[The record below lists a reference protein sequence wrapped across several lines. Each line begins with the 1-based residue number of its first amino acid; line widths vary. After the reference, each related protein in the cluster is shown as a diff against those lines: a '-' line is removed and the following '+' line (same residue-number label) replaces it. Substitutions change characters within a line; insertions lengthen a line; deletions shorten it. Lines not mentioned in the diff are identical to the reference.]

1 MKGITGHRV
10 LDAYAN
16 MALTP
21 VRTVQQQGQQVPDR
35 GGNGRAQDAATVNIS
50 EGARRMAQGP
60 TVDPARVESLQEKV
74 ALGPA
79 AFDTGVVAQRLVGEL
94 TG

>member
-21 VRTVQQQGQQVPDR
+21 VRQVSHNNQEAGSQTHAR
-35 GGNGRAQDAATVNIS
+35 SQDAAQVNIS
-50 EGARRMAQGP
+50 EGARRLAQGYAA
-60 TVDPARVESLQEKV
+60 DPARIESLQEKV
-74 ALGPA
+74 ALGPT
-79 AFDTGVVAQRLVGEL
+79 AFDTNVVAQRLVGEL

>member
-21 VRTVQQQGQQVPDR
+21 VRKVSHDSQEAGSQTHA
-35 GGNGRAQDAATVNIS
+35 RAQDAAQVNIS
-50 EGARRMAQGP
+50 EGARRLAQGHAA
-60 TVDPARVESLQEKV
+60 DPARIEALKEKV

-79 AFDTGVVAQRLVGEL
+79 AFDASVVAQRLVGEL

>member
-35 GGNGRAQDAATVNIS
+35 SNARSQDAATVNIS
-50 EGARRMAQGP
+50 EGARRMAQGQAA
-60 TVDPARVESLQEKV
+60 DPARIESLQDKV

>member
-21 VRTVQQQGQQVPDR
+21 VRKVGA
-35 GGNGRAQDAATVNIS
+35 GGADVARQENPRSQDAASVQIS
-50 EGARRMAQGP
+50 EGARRLAQGQM
-60 TVDPARVESLQEKV
+60 TDPARVEQLQEKV
-74 ALGPA
+74 ALGPQ
-79 AFDTGVVAQRLVGEL
+79 AFDSGVVASRLVGEL

>member
-21 VRTVQQQGQQVPDR
+21 VRQVRQNGQDTAGTANHR
-35 GGNGRAQDAATVNIS
+35 GAD
-50 EGARRMAQGP
+50 ARRLAAGA
-60 TVDPARVESLQEKV
+60 VSDPVRIENLQEKV
-74 ALGPA
+74 ALGPG
-79 AFDTGVVAQRLVGEL
+79 AFDTNVVAQRLVGEL

>member
-21 VRTVQQQGQQVPDR
+21 VRTVQQQGQAVPEK
-35 GGNGRAQDAATVNIS
+35 GNPRPQDAATVNIS
-50 EGARRMAQGP
+50 EGARRLAQGQ
-60 TVDPARVESLQEKV
+60 TADPARVEALQEKV

-79 AFDTGVVAQRLVGEL
+79 AFNTEVVAQRLVGEL

>member
-16 MALTP
+16 MALSP
-21 VRTVQQQGQQVPDR
+21 VRQATGQGQQDAR
-35 GGNGRAQDAATVNIS
+35 GANARNEDAARVNIS
-50 EGARRMAQGP
+50 AGARQLAHGQS
-60 TVDPARVESLQEKV
+60 TDPARIESLQEKV
-74 ALGPA
+74 ALGPG
-79 AFDTGVVAQRLVGEL
+79 AFDTSVVAQRLVGEL

>member
-21 VRTVQQQGQQVPDR
+21 VRSVHQQGQAVPER
-35 GGNGRAQDAATVNIS
+35 GPARAQDAATVNIS
-50 EGARRMAQGP
+50 EGARKMAQGQSA
-60 TVDPARVESLQEKV
+60 DPVRVQALQEKV
-74 ALGPA
+74 ALGPS
-79 AFDTGVVAQRLVGEL
+79 AFNTEVVAQRLVGEL

>member
-21 VRTVQQQGQQVPDR
+21 VRQVRQNGQDTAGTANHR
-35 GGNGRAQDAATVNIS
+35 EADAAKVNIS
-50 EGARRMAQGP
+50 ADARRLAAGA
-60 TVDPARVESLQEKV
+60 VSDPVRIENLQEKV
-74 ALGPA
+74 ALGPG
-79 AFDTGVVAQRLVGEL
+79 AFDTNVVAQRLVGEL

>member
-16 MALTP
+16 MALSP
-21 VRTVQQQGQQVPDR
+21 VRKARTEGQDVAAPQR
-35 GGNGRAQDAATVNIS
+35 SQDAASVSIS
-50 EGARRMAQGP
+50 DGARLLAQGQAA
-60 TVDPARVESLQEKV
+60 DPVRVSALQEKV
-74 ALGPA
+74 AHGPG
-79 AFDTGVVAQRLVGEL
+79 AFDRGVVASRLVGEL